1 MSFERRRKRRRRLA
15 KHFSFSSRFRGE
27 SFPSRE
33 GGGNW
38 VETIFLRE
46 DHPDLR
52 GEGGVGGREGVEAV
66 HWIIARR

>member
-1 MSFERRRKRRRRLA
+1 MKGGGGGGGD
-15 KHFSFSSRFRGE
+15 SRNTFLFPLDSEGKVFLRG
-27 SFPSRE
+27 R
-33 GGGNW
+33 GGNW

-52 GEGGVGGREGVEAV
+52 GEEGVGGREGVEAV